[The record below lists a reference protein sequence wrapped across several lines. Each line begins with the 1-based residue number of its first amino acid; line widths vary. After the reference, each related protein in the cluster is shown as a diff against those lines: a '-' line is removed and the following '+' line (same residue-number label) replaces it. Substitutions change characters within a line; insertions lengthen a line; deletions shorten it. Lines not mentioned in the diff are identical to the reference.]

1 MDIGN
6 YDKEKMAY
14 LDRLESNV
22 IEKSPIKAEL
32 EVKILQIMLWNE
44 IIHCSSLQT
53 KLDRIEYTLDVFFVR
68 CVVDNF
74 LGQIGS
80 LGNQSLCLTW
90 QNFFV

>member
-32 EVKILQIMLWNE
+32 EVKILQIML
-44 IIHCSSLQT
+44 
-53 KLDRIEYTLDVFFVR
+53 
-68 CVVDNF
+68 
-74 LGQIGS
+74 
-80 LGNQSLCLTW
+80 
-90 QNFFV
+90 